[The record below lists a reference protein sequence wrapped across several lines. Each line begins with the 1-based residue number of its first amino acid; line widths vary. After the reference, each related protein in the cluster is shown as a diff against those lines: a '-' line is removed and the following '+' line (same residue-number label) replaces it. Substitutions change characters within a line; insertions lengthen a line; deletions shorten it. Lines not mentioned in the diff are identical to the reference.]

1 MDNFVALMS
10 GGGALLLNPMIWLLV
25 LLGTAYGIVAGA
37 MPGIGATLAFGLVLP
52 VTFALTPVQ
61 AVALLM
67 SISVG
72 VAYGNSIPSIMIG
85 VPGTPAAIL
94 TVLDGFTLHK
104 RGETGLAVGVAYVSA
119 IVGQLISIPIFVL
132 ALVPLSGLAYV
143 FLAPEL
149 FGLYLLGVV
158 AVVSLTGKNVVK
170 GLMAA
175 ALGLAVG
182 LVGLDPIQFQPRFDF
197 GFSILRNGFDTAA
210 VVIGLL
216 ALSELFRSSRQV
228 FQWDALVGSFRMK
241 FPSLKA
247 LFPTV
252 RPIMLGT
259 AVGTGIGAVP
269 GASGTAAAMI
279 AYQQA
284 KLTSKRPQDFGK
296 GSVEGIAANESA
308 QNAANSGEL
317 IPTLGLGIPGSGSMV
332 LLLSALTIQG
342 LVPGPRMVVESP
354 NLVEAAVGGMLAS
367 TVLLIITGW
376 LLARAMLKVVTVNR
390 SVVIIVA
397 IALVVIGTFSLSGRV
412 FDVLTA
418 LAFGVIGYYMRRY
431 GYSVA
436 AAALAVVL
444 AEGFEKNLRSG
455 LALYDNNVWSFVS
468 RPMTAGLLLLALAML
483 IFGIRGE
490 RRTRRAL
497 RAHALELE
505 GSRTAE
511 AVATAEPNNPSRRP
525 TEPDARAEDR
535 PIT

>member
-1 MDNFVALMS
+1 MDNFLSLMS
-10 GGGALLLNPMIWLLV
+10 GGSALLLDPMIWFLV
-25 LLGTAYGIVAGA
+25 LLGTAYGIIAGA

-52 VTFALTPVQ
+52 VTFVLTPVQ

-67 SISVG
+67 SIAVG
-72 VAYGNSIPSIMIG
+72 VSYGNSIPAIMVG

-94 TVLDGFTLHK
+94 TVLDGFSLHK
-104 RGETGLAVGVAYVSA
+104 RGETGLAVGVAYVAA
-119 IVGQLISIPIFVL
+119 IAGQIISIPIFVL

-143 FLAPEL
+143 FLAPEM
-149 FGLYLLGVV
+149 FCLYLLGVV

-175 ALGLAVG
+175 ALGLCVG

-216 ALSELFRSSRQV
+216 ALSELFRSARQV
-228 FQWDALVGSFRMK
+228 FQWDAIVDDFKMK
-241 FPSLKA
+241 FPSARTL
-247 LFPTV
+247 LPTA

-259 AVGTGIGAVP
+259 IIGSAVGAVP
-269 GASGTAAAMI
+269 GASGTAAAMVS
-279 AYQQA
+279 YQQA
-284 KLTSKRPQDFGK
+284 KIFSKRPQEFGK

-332 LLLSALTIQG
+332 LLLSALTVQG
-342 LVPGPRMVVESP
+342 LVPGPRMTVESP
-354 NLVEAAVGGMLAS
+354 DLVEAAVGGMLAS

-376 LLARAMLKVVTVNR
+376 VLARAMLKAVTINR
-390 SVVIIVA
+390 SAVIIVA

-418 LAFGVIGYYMRRY
+418 VVFGIIGYYMRRY

-468 RPMTAGLLLLALAML
+468 RPMTAALLLLALGL
-483 IFGIRGE
+483 LVLGIRGE
-490 RRTRRAL
+490 RKTRRAL
-497 RAHALELE
+497 RELE
-505 GSRTAE
+505 HKELQAAD
-511 AVATAEPNNPSRRP
+511 AVATAEPGALPAEADDSGKQPRP
-525 TEPDARAEDR
+525 PDGG
-535 PIT
+535 

>member
-1 MDNFVALMS
+1 MENFVTLMS
-10 GGGALLLNPMIWLLV
+10 GGAALLLNPMIWFLV
-25 LLGTAYGIVAGA
+25 LLGTAYGIIAGA

-52 VTFALTPVQ
+52 ITFALTPVQ

-67 SISVG
+67 AISVG
-72 VAYGNSIPSIMIG
+72 VAYGNSIPAIMVG

-119 IVGQLISIPIFVL
+119 IVGQLISIPMFVL

-143 FLAPEL
+143 FLAPEM

-175 ALGLAVG
+175 VLGLCVG

-197 GFSILRNGFDTAA
+197 DISILRNGFDTAA

-216 ALSELFRSSRQV
+216 ALSELFRSARQV
-228 FQWDALVGSFRMK
+228 FQWDAIVDDFKMK
-241 FPSLKA
+241 FPGSKA
-247 LFPTV
+247 LRPTV
-252 RPIMLGT
+252 RPILLGTVLGT
-259 AVGTGIGAVP
+259 AVGAIP
-269 GASGTAAAMI
+269 GASGTAASMI
-279 AYQQA
+279 SYQQA
-284 KLTSKRPQDFGK
+284 KLTSKTPEQFGK

-342 LVPGPRMVVESP
+342 LVPGPRMTVESP
-354 NLVEAAVGGMLAS
+354 DLVEAAVGGMLAS
-367 TVLLIITGW
+367 TVLLILTGW
-376 LLARAMLKVVTVNR
+376 VLARAMLKAVTINR

-397 IALVVIGTFSLSGRV
+397 IALVVIGTFSLSGRI

-418 LAFGVIGYYMRRY
+418 VVFGIIGYYMRRY

-468 RPMTAGLLLLALAML
+468 RPMTAVLLVLALALL
-483 IFGIRGE
+483 ILGIRGE
-490 RRTRRAL
+490 RKTRRAL
-497 RAHALELE
+497 RKLEHEEL
-505 GSRTAE
+505 AAAD
-511 AVATAEPNNPSRRP
+511 AVAI
-525 TEPDARAEDR
+525 TEPGDRAFEKDAQQEAR
-535 PIT
+535 PPDGG

>member
-1 MDNFVALMS
+1 MENFLTLMT
-10 GGGALLLNPMIWLLV
+10 GGGALLLDPTIWLLV
-25 LLGTAYGIVAGA
+25 LAGTAYGIVAGG

-52 VTFALTPVQ
+52 ITFTLTPVQ

-72 VAYGNSIPSIMIG
+72 VAYGNSIPAILIG

-94 TVLDGFTLHK
+94 TVLDGYSLHK
-104 RGETGLAVGVAYVSA
+104 RGETGLAVGVGYISA
-119 IVGQLISIPIFVL
+119 VAGQLISIPIFVL
-132 ALVPLSGLAYV
+132 ALVPLSGLAYM
-143 FLAPEL
+143 FLAPEM

-170 GLMAA
+170 GLIAA
-175 ALGLAVG
+175 ALGLSIG

-216 ALSELFRSSRQV
+216 AVSELFRSTRQV

-241 FPSLKA
+241 FPSVRTL
-247 LFPTV
+247 LPTI
-252 RPIMLGT
+252 RPVLLGT
-259 AVGTGIGAVP
+259 VLGTGIGAIP

-284 KLTSKRPQDFGK
+284 KLTSKHPEQFGK
-296 GSVEGIAANESA
+296 GSIEGVAANESA

-332 LLLSALTIQG
+332 LLLSALTVHG
-342 LVPGPRMVVESP
+342 LVPGPQMVAKSP
-354 NLVEAAVGGMLAS
+354 SLVEAAVGGMLAAS
-367 TVLLIITGW
+367 ILLIVVGW
-376 LLARAMLKVVTVNR
+376 WLARIMLKVVTINR

-397 IALVVIGTFSLSGRV
+397 LALVVVGTFSLSGRV

-418 LAFGVIGYYMRRY
+418 LIFGVIGYYMRRY

-455 LALYDNNVWSFVS
+455 LALYDNNVWTFVS
-468 RPMTAGLLLLALAML
+468 RPMTAALLLLALAFL

-490 RRTRRAL
+490 RRMRRSLRMAEEERPRGAENAIAAADTNLSNRRAT
-497 RAHALELE
+497 ETNSSDNDQS
-505 GSRTAE
+505 GS
-511 AVATAEPNNPSRRP
+511 
-525 TEPDARAEDR
+525 
-535 PIT
+535 